1 MKRHGSTESIRK
13 LFETVSATLRDK
25 LVGGARSFQ
34 TVPARFVPIVPT
46 RKHDPGHYQ
55 VRMQL
60 LKPIVRFLST
70 IYVQFHISI
79 HGTVRS

>member
-13 LFETVSATLRDK
+13 LFETVSATLQDK

-34 TVPARFVPIVPT
+34 TVPVRFIQIVPT
-46 RKHDPGHYQ
+46 RKQDPGHYQ

-70 IYVQFHISI
+70 IYVQFHIRI
-79 HGTVRS
+79 HGAVRS